1 MLVSQIQPNF
11 TELPITV
18 RSRAST
24 AFWLISVMALR
35 AALEL
40 VCAHRADK
48 RGAGTKGGHLSCSAG
63 TELQGNVLWELF
75 PFITHLQIYKCSCK
89 GEGGWVQKAAGAVTG
104 SFPHE
109 EG

>member
-18 RSRAST
+18 RSKAPT

-40 VCAHRADK
+40 VCDTGQT
-48 RGAGTKGGHLSCSAG
+48 RG
-63 TELQGNVLWELF
+63 VLE
-75 PFITHLQIYKCSCK
+75 PR
-89 GEGGWVQKAAGAVTG
+89 VVTCHVLLAQNYREMFCG
-104 SFPHE
+104 SFSLLLLTCRFTSVLVKE
-109 EG
+109 EEDGFRKQQVQ